1 MVVHRDANH
10 LADTVAVE
18 DFNFV
23 DLGACEGPGIASPEE
38 DIDGGSNVQVAADV
52 EGDLAVSK
60 EFFA

>member
-1 MVVHRDANH
+1 MVHCDANH
-10 LADTVAVE
+10 LADTAVVE

-23 DLGACEGPGIASPEE
+23 DLGAREGPGIASPEG
-38 DIDGGSNVQVAADV
+38 DIDGGSIVQATADV

>member
-1 MVVHRDANH
+1 M
-10 LADTVAVE
+10 E

-23 DLGACEGPGIASPEE
+23 DLGACEGPGITSPEE
-38 DIDGGSNVQVAADV
+38 DIDGGNNIQATADV